1 MEFVTPQ
8 APPYNCMNYIQ
19 FSPSFPITFVT
30 KKNLTF
36 EQVAFVMD
44 AFFVHYKKKDEDIAV
59 SEAPVSKQL
68 EVDYEN
74 AFSIVYD
81 ISCFL

>member
-1 MEFVTPQ
+1 
-8 APPYNCMNYIQ
+8 
-19 FSPSFPITFVT
+19 
-30 KKNLTF
+30 
-36 EQVAFVMD
+36 MD